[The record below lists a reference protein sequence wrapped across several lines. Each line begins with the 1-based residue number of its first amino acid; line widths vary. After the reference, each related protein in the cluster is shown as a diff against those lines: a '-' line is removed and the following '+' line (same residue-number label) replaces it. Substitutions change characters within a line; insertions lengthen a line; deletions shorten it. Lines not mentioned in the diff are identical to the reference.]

1 MTKRKTRF
9 HDEWYAIYGY
19 EMPPRVERLSI
30 GQIQEA
36 IEFGRKKHQPVNET
50 AGNDDS
56 MVFEDNHNNLT

>member
-9 HDEWYAIYGY
+9 HDEWFAVYGY
-19 EMPPRVERLSI
+19 EMPPHVERLSI

-50 AGNDDS
+50 TGGDDDLKAWDGHKE
-56 MVFEDNHNNLT
+56 F

>member
-19 EMPPRVERLSI
+19 EMPAHVERLSI

-36 IEFGRKKHQPVNET
+36 IEFGRKKHQPVSET
-50 AGNDDS
+50 DGSDDDLK
-56 MVFEDNHNNLT
+56 VWDGHKEF

>member
-9 HDEWYAIYGY
+9 HDEWFAIYGY
-19 EMPPRVERLSI
+19 EMPARVERLPI

-36 IEFGRKKHQPVNET
+36 IDFGRTKHRPVTET
-50 AGNDDS
+50 SGNDDS

>member
-19 EMPPRVERLSI
+19 EMPPHVERLPI

-36 IEFGRKKHQPVNET
+36 IEFGRTKHRPVTET
-50 AGNDDS
+50 SGNDDDLKAWDGHKE
-56 MVFEDNHNNLT
+56 F

>member
-19 EMPPRVERLSI
+19 EMPAHVERLPI

-50 AGNDDS
+50 AGSDDDLK
-56 MVFEDNHNNLT
+56 VWDGHKEF

>member
-19 EMPPRVERLSI
+19 EMPPHVERLPI

-36 IEFGRKKHQPVNET
+36 IEFGRKKHRPVTET
-50 AGNDDS
+50 SGNDDS

>member
-19 EMPPRVERLSI
+19 EMPPHVERLSI

-36 IEFGRKKHQPVNET
+36 IEFGRRKHRPVSET
-50 AGNDDS
+50 TGSDDDLKAWDGHKE
-56 MVFEDNHNNLT
+56 F

>member
-19 EMPPRVERLSI
+19 EMPPHVERLPI
-30 GQIQEA
+30 EQIQEA
-36 IEFGRKKHQPVNET
+36 IDFGRKKHRPVTET
-50 AGNDDS
+50 SGSDDS